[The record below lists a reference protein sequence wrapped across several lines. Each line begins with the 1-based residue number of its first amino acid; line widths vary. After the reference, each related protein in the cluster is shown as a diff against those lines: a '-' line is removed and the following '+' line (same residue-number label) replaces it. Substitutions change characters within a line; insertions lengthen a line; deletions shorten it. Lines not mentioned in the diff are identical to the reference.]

1 VYQWDLR
8 IPSFHRLSLLDKNKS
23 HLLLLVFF
31 LFAALTALNA
41 VRNTLKADIESKTV
55 KCKKCNHIANANE
68 YKASDFTKAFLYDSK
83 PSGSSGY
90 KKHAET
96 AYLSCL
102 ADCKCA
108 DNEMEMIRIRKEEM
122 AIKKAERERDD
133 LERAT

>member
-1 VYQWDLR
+1 METNDHFLR
-8 IPSFHRLSLLDKNKS
+8 
-23 HLLLLVFF
+23 
-31 LFAALTALNA
+31 
-41 VRNTLKADIESKTV
+41 ADFEQKTV
-55 KCKKCNHIANANE
+55 TCKKCNHIG
-68 YKASDFTKAFLYDSK
+68 KAEDYDTADFLRACLYDSK
-83 PSGSSGY
+83 QGSSSGY

-108 DNEMEMIRIRKEEM
+108 VNEMEMIRIRKEEM